1 MSKETGSDIS
11 GVLSSSGFVRKYSQE
26 FKKDVGGLSRGALL
40 ALDGYDWP
48 GNVRQLEVPLRRPH
62 GCEEHRAPHHLQP
75 HRQRLA
81 QRRPSAP
88 TERKGPLLPM
98 GPME

>member
-1 MSKETGSDIS
+1 
-11 GVLSSSGFVRKYSQE
+11 LSSSGFIRKYSQE
-26 FKKDVGGLSRGALL
+26 FKKDVGGLSRGVLL

-62 GCEEHRAPHHLQP
+62 GCEEHRAPH
-75 HRQRLA
+75 RQRLA
-81 QRRPSAP
+81 QRRPSTP